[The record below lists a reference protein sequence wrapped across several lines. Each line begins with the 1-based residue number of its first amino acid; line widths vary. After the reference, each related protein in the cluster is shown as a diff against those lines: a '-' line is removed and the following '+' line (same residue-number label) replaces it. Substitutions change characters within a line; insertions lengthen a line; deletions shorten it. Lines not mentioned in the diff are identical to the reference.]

1 MSETAFPGA
10 AELTKECEAYLDA
23 FTGNPVYYPVI
34 MMLFLSNV
42 QRYAIPV
49 NASGEASV
57 PSAIGRKI
65 RLCGWETHPL
75 T

>member
-49 NASGEASV
+49 NASG
-57 PSAIGRKI
+57 
-65 RLCGWETHPL
+65 
-75 T
+75 

>member
-42 QRYAIPV
+42 LGRCAREVSRQQQR
-49 NASGEASV
+49 
-57 PSAIGRKI
+57 
-65 RLCGWETHPL
+65 PL
-75 T
+75 VVG